1 MSRERPPRAPHWP
14 DRSAH
19 LRRRRARRLFW
30 IAAAVVLVLPWFG
43 YRHARDWLRPGAAQD
58 PPVAEQPLSAPSP
71 QGADA
76 GADSDADADA
86 GARRLV
92 AGDDGADAAAAE
104 EVEAIGRDARAG
116 DGEAARERLA
126 TLGAQVHRD
135 ALLADRGSA
144 VRRESAR
151 RELAALPG
159 VRGAGWIDRM
169 TVLLLVSPSGSGRA
183 TVARACA
190 VLAGHGDVSGLAVR
204 VQEVAAG
211 APAAT
216 AMLGE
221 CLPGAGVPG
230 AGAGHGLPGTLLRP
244 VEAVDGAGPEDPEA
258 RAERLRREE
267 ESLRILREHTPELQL
282 GPDLGS
288 PPDAD

>member
-1 MSRERPPRAPHWP
+1 MSRARPPRAPHWP

-19 LRRRRARRLFW
+19 LRRRRARRLSW

-43 YRHARDWLRPGAAQD
+43 YRHVRDWLRPAAVAD
-58 PPVAEQPLSAPSP
+58 PPAAEQTL
-71 QGADA
+71 A
-76 GADSDADADA
+76 GA
-86 GARRLV
+86 GASPAERPEPGGGAPRL
-92 AGDDGADAAAAE
+92 ATGGDGVDDAAAAA

-116 DGEAARERLA
+116 DGEAAGARLA

-169 TVLLLVSPSGSGRA
+169 TVLLLVSPPDPGRA
-183 TVARACA
+183 TVARACE
-190 VLAGHGDVSGLAVR
+190 VLARHGDVTGLAVR

-221 CLPGAGVPG
+221 CLPGVGVPV

-244 VEAVDGAGPEDPEA
+244 IGTLEAAGPGDPEA
-258 RAERLRREE
+258 EAERLRREE
-267 ESLRILREHTPELQL
+267 ESLDILREHTPELKL
-282 GPDLGS
+282 GPGLGS
-288 PPDAD
+288 TPDAD